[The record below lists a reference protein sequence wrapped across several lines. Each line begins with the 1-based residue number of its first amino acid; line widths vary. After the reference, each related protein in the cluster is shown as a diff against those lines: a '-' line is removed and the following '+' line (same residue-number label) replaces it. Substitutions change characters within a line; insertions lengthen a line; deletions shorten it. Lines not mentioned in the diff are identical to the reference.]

1 MRSRLA
7 ARDEGADWSVD
18 MEQAKPAYLRRKP
31 EQGKR
36 LDDPD
41 SNRGGPAK

>member
-7 ARDEGADWSVD
+7 ARDEGAAWSVAL
-18 MEQAKPAYLRRKP
+18 EESKPSYLRRKP

-41 SNRGGPAK
+41 RDKSGPAK